1 MTKSKKEE
9 TEALGKTEE
18 VTNEKTVEETPD
30 KAKRKEVY
38 KITCCNAINKSFAGV
53 TFKNGVATTAD
64 AGTADWFSR
73 KTGYKVEA
81 AEQEQ
86 T

>member
-9 TEALGKTEE
+9 AESL
-18 VTNEKTVEETPD
+18 EKAQAATKEKPVEETS
-30 KAKRKEVY
+30 KKEKGKVVY

-73 KTGYKVEA
+73 KAGYKVEA

-86 T
+86 K